1 MTVNAARLESVVVF
15 PLGGRRFALPT
26 HDVVELSRPGVIQTF
41 PHTTPGIVGVMVRRG
56 EILPVWDVART
67 LLGTD
72 DATQKYFLV
81 VQRNFAGSEPTALLI
96 SGECQMLNAE
106 VMPPPEGAAAHARGL
121 LWLEGEAVEVIDLGR
136 LATPQGPCNRPTIE
150 AAKEGEQ
157 A

>member
-1 MTVNAARLESVVVF
+1 MTVNVAGKESMVVF
-15 PLGGRRFALPT
+15 PLGDRRFALPT
-26 HDVVELSRPGVIQTF
+26 ADVVELSRPGVIQTF
-41 PHTTPGIVGVMVRRG
+41 PHTTPGIMGVLVRRG
-56 EILPVWDVART
+56 EVLPVWDVARA

-72 DATQKYFLV
+72 DATQKFFLV
-81 VQRNFAGSEPTALLI
+81 VRRNSAGSEPTALLI

-136 LATPQGPCNRPTIE
+136 LATPQVQANRPTLE
-150 AAKEGEQ
+150 ATKEGEL